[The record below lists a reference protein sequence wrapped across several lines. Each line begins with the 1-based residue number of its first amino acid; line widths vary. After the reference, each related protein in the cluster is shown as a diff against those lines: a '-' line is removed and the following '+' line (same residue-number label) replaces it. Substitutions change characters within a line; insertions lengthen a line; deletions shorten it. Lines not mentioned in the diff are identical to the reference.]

1 MKYPKNTVM
10 DTSTDND
17 KKLVI
22 QPHDTHIHTQIYIFF
37 VSIWERVLTILKEI
51 RENWKTVREYI
62 FIGTV
67 GILISIFCILN
78 LMYK

>member
-1 MKYPKNTVM
+1 M

-22 QPHDTHIHTQIYIFF
+22 QPHDTNMHTQISIYF
-37 VSIWERVLTILKEI
+37 VSIWKRVLTILKEI

-67 GILISIFCILN
+67 GTLISIFCILN